1 MDVDETQPTTAA
13 ASDVVLKTKE
23 KQGRR
28 QDPLSRPP
36 TLQELKKLGFFERV
50 GVHYEKCGIGRRGDK
65 GGGARRK
72 TRALGANGAPS
83 NAILKPILKAI
94 LNDWYERKVQPV
106 TWGVLIVCLK
116 NCDLNALAS
125 DIEEYVAT
133 LE

>member
-1 MDVDETQPTTAA
+1 M
-13 ASDVVLKTKE
+13 
-23 KQGRR
+23 
-28 QDPLSRPP
+28 
-36 TLQELKKLGFFERV
+36 
-50 GVHYEKCGIGRRGDK
+50 HYENFGIFLLDDK
-65 GGGARRK
+65 FGARVK
-72 TRALGANGAPS
+72 TLAAPHQLNS
-83 NAILKPILKAI
+83 EPILKAI